1 MPDSQALKFI
11 DENKEEL
18 AAKYDYA
25 AFLEQP
31 LKEKQIFFL
40 WENSTGGGELI
51 QAVKKQIM
59 DLAGTEYTCVS
70 CETGCEDISEEDT
83 EEASS

>member
-1 MPDSQALKFI
+1 MSEIEKLLETKIEDYESARRQALKFI

-51 QAVKKQIM
+51 QAVKKADHGSGRYRIYLCQ
-59 DLAGTEYTCVS
+59 L
-70 CETGCEDISEEDT
+70 
-83 EEASS
+83 